1 MSGYSIEF
9 LWKEVLYPVV
19 ASTRT
24 TSLKYIIKLH
34 VLSHI
39 INHEH
44 VSIAFATI
52 IRIALQGALRITTA
66 KVNKWK
72 H

>member
-1 MSGYSIEF
+1 

-24 TSLKYIIKLH
+24 TSLNYIIKLH
-34 VLSHI
+34 VLPHI

-44 VSIAFATI
+44 VSIAFAII
-52 IRIALQGALRITTA
+52 IRVALQGVLTIPLTA